1 MILNFYT
8 MDEEK
13 AVDESMVN
21 TVFSVLP
28 EDTNIYGNLFGGKLV
43 EWIDRTAGIVAVR
56 HSRKNVVTA
65 NIDNLSFLEP
75 IKLGDIVILRAWI
88 NYVGTTS
95 MEIQVDVYNERSSDG
110 SKVLA
115 CRAYLT
121 YVAIDENGKPTPV
134 PKLKIKN
141 DDERKRFEQ
150 ARERKE
156 QRLKMK
162 EMVKS

>member
-1 MILNFYT
+1 

-13 AVDESMVN
+13 TVDESMVN

-56 HSRKNVVTA
+56 HSRRNVVTA

-121 YVAIDENGKPTPV
+121 YVAIDEHGKPTPV
-134 PKLKIKN
+134 PKLKITSEKEKERYEQAL
-141 DDERKRFEQ
+141 ERK
-150 ARERKE
+150 A

-162 EMVKS
+162 EKVKS

>member
-1 MILNFYT
+1 
-8 MDEEK
+8 MDEIKTVE
-13 AVDESMVN
+13 DSMVN

-28 EDTNIYGNLFGGKLV
+28 EDTNVYGNLFGGKLV

-88 NYVGTTS
+88 NYTGTTS

-110 SKVLA
+110 SKVMA

-121 YVAIDENGKPTPV
+121 YVAIDEYGKPVPV
-134 PKLKIKN
+134 PKLNILN
-141 DDERKRFEQ
+141 DEQKQRYDQALERK
-150 ARERKE
+150 K

-162 EMVKS
+162 ENVKS

>member
-1 MILNFYT
+1 

-13 AVDESMVN
+13 TVDESMVN

-56 HSRKNVVTA
+56 HSRRNVVTA

-121 YVAIDENGKPTPV
+121 YVAIDEHGKPTPV
-134 PKLKIKN
+134 PKLKITNEKEKERYEQAL
-141 DDERKRFEQ
+141 ERK
-150 ARERKE
+150 A

-162 EMVKS
+162 EKVKS

>member
-1 MILNFYT
+1 M
-8 MDEEK
+8 MDEIKTVE
-13 AVDESMVN
+13 DSMVN

-28 EDTNIYGNLFGGKLV
+28 EDTNVYGNLFGGKLV

-88 NYVGTTS
+88 NYTGTTS

-110 SKVLA
+110 SKVMA

-121 YVAIDENGKPTPV
+121 YVAIDEYGKPVPV
-134 PKLKIKN
+134 PKLNILN
-141 DDERKRFEQ
+141 DEQKQRYDQALERK
-150 ARERKE
+150 K

-162 EMVKS
+162 ENVKS

>member
-1 MILNFYT
+1 

>member
-1 MILNFYT
+1 MKEILLYLFFNSIS

-13 AVDESMVN
+13 TVDESMVN

-56 HSRKNVVTA
+56 HSRRNVVTA

-121 YVAIDENGKPTPV
+121 YVAIDEHGKPTPV
-134 PKLKIKN
+134 PRLKITNEKEK
-141 DDERKRFEQ
+141 ERYEQ
-150 ARERKE
+150 ALE
-156 QRLKMK
+156 
-162 EMVKS
+162 

>member
-1 MILNFYT
+1 

-134 PKLKIKN
+134 PRLKITNEKEKERYEQAL
-141 DDERKRFEQ
+141 ERK
-150 ARERKE
+150 A

>member
-1 MILNFYT
+1 
-8 MDEEK
+8 MDFEK
-13 AVDESMVN
+13 AVDESRVD

-28 EDTNIYGNLFGGKLV
+28 EDTNVHGNLFGGKLM

-56 HSRKNVVTA
+56 HARKNVVTA
-65 NIDNLSFLEP
+65 NIDNLSFLVP

-95 MEIQVDVYNERSSDG
+95 MEIQVDVFNERSVDG
-110 SKVLA
+110 TKVLA

-121 YVAIDENGKPTPV
+121 YVAIDENGRPSPV
-134 PKLKIKN
+134 PKLKLLTDAEKL
-141 DDERKRFEQ
+141 RFEQ
-150 ARERKE
+150 AKERKE
-156 QRLKMK
+156 MRLKIK

>member
-1 MILNFYT
+1 

-13 AVDESMVN
+13 TVEESTVN

-121 YVAIDENGKPTPV
+121 YVAIDEHGKPTPV
-134 PKLKIKN
+134 PGLKITNEKEKERYEQAL
-141 DDERKRFEQ
+141 ERK
-150 ARERKE
+150 A